1 MMDDKELK
9 NIKYSYFNKMIYSTI
24 SNDEIW
30 FLEYLLE
37 SHYFNISSDD
47 IDIAYMFY
55 ISIYLYSIIE
65 IDEISKNSK
74 ISVKIKDFIN
84 KKMNENDKSFDPF
97 QDNWNNILSYLY
109 QAKDVNFFFNMI
121 DFLLK
126 LRKKDKILDPAYKSQ
141 ERKMI
146 DYSKIFNEKLIINCW
161 LELLFCISDLN
172 DLDKNKALKTLNRL
186 DDNDKSTLKFILKEN
201 WLYDNNE
208 GLKYKIT
215 NNSFISIFNLPNE
228 INKESDIFS
237 FDDSLINYGNNSK
250 TKGDIELFAPQKDFI
265 VDTFKEK
272 FNGKGMLVDSLKA
285 DENLKFR
292 SLCRIIDKHELKK
305 ETNKLLNL
313 LSFYL
318 NKRFQH
324 KFEHECLEN
333 DKIKSLDINSI
344 NNPNEYFRSS
354 IINDIEKYRNNEK
367 FKAIEISKIWIY
379 KNIIWKK
386 EAVKVEIKCNKELV
400 EVREL
405 RDEEIEELIDSK
417 YSLSNG
423 LYRINDNSRISS
435 KFLTREELF
444 NIIKDNY
451 LFINIACEYRI
462 TLDSKNIF
470 TISI

>member
-37 SHYFNISSDD
+37 SHYFNISSDEL
-47 IDIAYMFY
+47 DIAYMFY

-65 IDEISKNSK
+65 IDETSKNSK
-74 ISVKIKDFIN
+74 ISIKIKDFIN
-84 KKMNENDKSFDPF
+84 KKIDENDKSFDPF

-109 QAKDVNFFFNMI
+109 RTKDVNFFFNMI

-126 LRKKDKILDPAYKSQ
+126 LRKKDKILEPAYKSQ

-146 DYSKIFNEKLIINCW
+146 DYSKIFNEQLIINCW
-161 LELLFCISDLN
+161 LELLICYSDSN
-172 DLDKNKALKTLNRL
+172 DFDKNKALETLNGL
-186 DDNDKSTLKFILKEN
+186 NDNDKNTLKFILKEN
-201 WLYDNNE
+201 WLDDNK

-228 INKESDIFS
+228 INKESNIFS
-237 FDDSLINYGNNSK
+237 FDDSSINYDNSSKVKDKNNPYA
-250 TKGDIELFAPQKDFI
+250 LQKKFI
-265 VDTFKEK
+265 IKSFNDK
-272 FNGKGMLVDSLKA
+272 FNKKGMLVNNLKN
-285 DENLKFR
+285 DEDLKFR
-292 SLCRIIDKHELKK
+292 SLCRIIDKYDLKK

-344 NNPNEYFRSS
+344 DNPNEYFKSS
-354 IINDIEKYRNNEK
+354 IINDIEKYKNNEK
-367 FKAIEISKIWIY
+367 FRAIEISKIWIY

-386 EAVKVEIKCNKELV
+386 EAVKVEIKCNEELI

-405 RDEEIEELIDSK
+405 KDEEIEELIDSK

-435 KFLTREELF
+435 KFLNREELF
-444 NIIKDNY
+444 NIIKNNY